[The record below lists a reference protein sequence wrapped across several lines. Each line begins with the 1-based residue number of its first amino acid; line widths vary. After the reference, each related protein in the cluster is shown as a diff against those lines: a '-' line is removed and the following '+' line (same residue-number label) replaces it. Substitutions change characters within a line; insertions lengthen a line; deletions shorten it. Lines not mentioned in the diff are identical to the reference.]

1 MKDTRIFANL
11 IEAKKNERP
20 DLDVLT
26 FATLSTDG
34 TINSQIRT
42 YQNLWDNGQRLANA
56 LVGAGMRRGDK
67 FALLMQNHPEFVD
80 AMVAS
85 SLIGSVFVPIDPR
98 TDGDKLKYMIE
109 FSGCK
114 GVICADYCYKNLEKV
129 ADQID
134 SIEWIWVMRT
144 GEIPVISSAD
154 NRISDY
160 NAVQSETYEPV
171 ECCIE
176 SPSEIMQ
183 MLYTSGTTGDP
194 KAILAPYERYD
205 NVASIGP
212 ALGMKPDDRPYTG
225 LSLTHANAQLIT
237 LGNVLKMGMR
247 GVISRKFTKTHLWD
261 ICRHY
266 GCTVFNLLGGMTN
279 AIYSEPRRDDDADN
293 PVRYVISA
301 GMPGA
306 IWNDFKKRFD
316 VDIFEFYGAAEGG
329 MLFNPPNVGP
339 IGSIGKPPE
348 SLVAKIVDDDGNEV
362 PDGERGEITFES
374 ANGEPLA
381 VSYYKNEE
389 ASRKKCRDGILYMG
403 DIGHRDKDG
412 WFFFHSRKGDE
423 LRRNGEF
430 IDIAK
435 IEKVIAEF
443 PDVEDVFVY
452 GIPAS
457 TGVPGEKDI
466 VAAVVPTEA
475 KIFKPTR
482 LIEHCKQFLNSS
494 EKPSFIQLMSE
505 IPKTA
510 SEKPQ
515 ARFCYELFKAKKK
528 HVYDCESELVVN

>member
-11 IEAKKNERP
+11 IEAKKNESP

-26 FATLSTDG
+26 FATLAVDG
-34 TINSQIRT
+34 SISSEVRT
-42 YQNLWDNGQRLANA
+42 YKNLWDNGQRLANA
-56 LVGAGMRRGDK
+56 LQRAGMAKGDR

-98 TDGDKLKYMIE
+98 TEGDKLKYMIE

-114 GVICADYCYKNLEKV
+114 GVICADYCHRNLEKV
-129 ADQID
+129 AGKID
-134 SIEWIWVMRT
+134 ALEWIWVMRT
-144 GEIPVISSAD
+144 GEMPVVSSSD
-154 NRISDY
+154 KRIGDFTE
-160 NAVQSETYEPV
+160 VQAGDFDEMESRV
-171 ECCIE
+171 E
-176 SPSEIMQ
+176 SPTEIMQ

-194 KAILAPYERYD
+194 TAILAPYLRYD

-212 ALGMKPDDRPYTG
+212 ALGMKPEDRPYTG

-247 GVISRKFTKTHLWD
+247 GVISRKFTKTHLWN

-279 AIYSEPRRDDDADN
+279 AIYSEPRRPDDADN

-306 IWNDFKKRFD
+306 IWNEFKKRFD
-316 VDIFEFYGAAEGG
+316 VEIFEFYGAAEGG

-348 SLVAKIVDDDGNEV
+348 SLHAWIVDDDGNAV
-362 PDGERGEITFES
+362 PDGERGEIVFE
-374 ANGEPLA
+374 AAAGDPLA
-381 VSYYKNEE
+381 VSYYKNDE
-389 ASRKKCRDGILYMG
+389 ASQKKCRDGSLYMG

-412 WFFFHSRKGDE
+412 WFYFHSRKGDE

-435 IEKVIAEF
+435 IEKVIAEY

-466 VAAVVPTEA
+466 VAAVVPSEA
-475 KIFKPTR
+475 KLFKPSG
-482 LIEHCKQFLNSS
+482 LIDHCKQFLNSS

-515 ARFCYELFKAKKK
+515 ARFCYELFKTKQK
-528 HVYDCESELVVN
+528 HVYNCEAEVVVN